1 MMFDFAGMIAAQNQA
16 AQANKM
22 LELGQQQLAWAKEQY
37 AKDSAITE
45 PLIKALTESTTQS
58 LAFAKEQKDF
68 YDKVYKPMEEK
79 FAAEAADWASPERK
93 EKEAARAQAGVAQQY
108 DIQRNNVE
116 AQLKDYG
123 INPNSG
129 KFVSEMFRSHIAQG
143 ASEAGAA
150 EEARYRTEMT
160 GLGLQQQAIATGR
173 GYPAAINQTT
183 ATGQG
188 GAQAGIQGQLAQTAS
203 GAATMGTGPQ
213 YYGLGNQ
220 ALGMWGNQAQQM
232 FGTQYQGYLQEQA
245 KPSTLGMIAGLFGGA
260 ASTAAGV
267 YTGRK
272 FAAASGG
279 MIDGYADGGDVTPG
293 GAVPAGASPTR
304 GQTEDDVPAQLTAG
318 EFVLPKDVV
327 SWIGEERA
335 HQIIDKARKAREQLT
350 SQTGAVPSTGPAPAQ
365 QPSFV
370 SRPQAALP
378 VG

>member
-16 AQANKM
+16 AQANQM
-22 LELGQQQLAWAKEQY
+22 LQLGREQLAWAREQY
-37 AKDSAITE
+37 EKDRAITE

-93 EKEAARAQAGVAQQY
+93 EKEAARAQATVAQEF
-108 DIQRNNVE
+108 DVQRSNAE
-116 AQLKDYG
+116 AQLKDFG

-129 KFVSEMFRSHIAQG
+129 RYMSNLMQSRVAQG
-143 ASEAGAA
+143 ATSAAAA
-150 EEARYRTEMT
+150 ENARYNTEMT
-160 GLGLQQQAIATGR
+160 GLALQGQAIATGR

-183 ATGQG
+183 ATGQA
-188 GAQAGIQGQLAQTAS
+188 GAQAGVQGQLAQTAS
-203 GAATMGTGPQ
+203 GAATMGTPTQ

-220 ALGMWGNQAQQM
+220 ALGMWGQQASNM
-232 FGTQYQGYLQEQA
+232 FNTQYQGYLQEQA

-267 YTGRK
+267 YAGTRK
-272 FAAASGG
+272 WAHGG
-279 MIDGYADGGDVTPG
+279 AVGKYADGGDVTPG
-293 GAVPAGASPTR
+293 GAVPVGASPTR
-304 GQTEDDVPAQLTAG
+304 GQIEDDVPAQLTAG

-335 HQIIDKARKAREQLT
+335 HQIIDKARKARDQLT
-350 SQTGAVPSTGPAPAQ
+350 SQTGAVPSSGPAPAQ
-365 QPSFV
+365 EPSFV

>member
-22 LELGQQQLAWAKEQY
+22 LELGQQQLAWPKEQY
-37 AKDSAITE
+37 EKDRAITE

-68 YDKVYKPMEEK
+68 YDKVYKPLEEK
-79 FAAEAADWASPERK
+79 FAETAADWASPERK
-93 EKEAARAQAGVAQQY
+93 EKEAARAQATVAQQF
-108 DIQRNNVE
+108 DIQRSNAE
-116 AQLKDYG
+116 AQLKDFG

-129 KFVSEMFRSHIAQG
+129 KYMSTLMQSRVAQG
-143 ASEAGAA
+143 ATAAGAA
-150 EEARYRTEMT
+150 ETARYQTEMT

-232 FGTQYQGYLQEQA
+232 FNTQYQGYMQEQS

-260 ASTAAGV
+260 AATAAGA
-267 YTGRK
+267 YAGRK
-272 FAAASGG
+272 FAHGG
-279 MIDGYADGGDVTPG
+279 VVDHYADGGDVTPG
-293 GAVPAGASPTR
+293 GAVPVGASPTR
-304 GQTEDDVPAQLTAG
+304 GQVEDDVPAQLTAG

-335 HQIIDKARKAREQLT
+335 HQIIDKARKARDQLT
-350 SQTGAVPSTGPAPAQ
+350 SQTGAVPSSGPAPDQ